1 MFISYARVMT
11 SARDAT
17 VIRTWAPCLY
27 MKNVLAH
34 SLSILKNTQYV
45 TQL

>member
-1 MFISYARVMT
+1 MFISYARVMA
-11 SARDAT
+11 SACDAT

-27 MKNVLAH
+27 MKNVMAH
-34 SLSILKNTQYV
+34 GLNILKNTQYV

>member
-1 MFISYARVMT
+1 MAF
-11 SARDAT
+11 ARDAT

-27 MKNVLAH
+27 MKNDVAH
-34 SLSILKNTQYV
+34 GLSILKNTQYV